1 MKTKHVLMTTA
12 LLSLFAACTND
23 EFISNGQGVQNG
35 EAGLRPEVDVTL
47 NLTGSGSADTR
58 FDYENG
64 KGYVWQEGDK
74 IGALLMDEVRGNI
87 GSDQKNETPQ
97 RPFENLEDWE
107 AKPWTERYRLVD
119 YVSTDYPFERQA
131 DGSWKTNSKMLEGN
145 YFFTLPF
152 ADYMGNREAV
162 HSIGEQVQDGRDWEK
177 AYAENQFFI
186 GYARIHAGTQGEDV
200 MSANLEMIPALG
212 AIGVEIKNM
221 DSDAEAFKV
230 EKVVL
235 ECKDFSTL
243 IKINPVAAKYLG
255 EDVNIE
261 VKDPCYN
268 IDVNK
273 VEWWSDPVGADGNKL
288 GYFNY
293 ANYEEV
299 TSTGTADEFGEI
311 VWKANDKFE
320 EEYADGTWVNNTG
333 RSANYKRQ
341 SALRAILN
349 KVDGSG
355 NRAEL
360 TVENSPVLKEGE
372 SIQLVVMTPVYT
384 QRFVNEKLDNDIKLY
399 IYTDKGLAG
408 PISISGVKKE
418 NSDGLS
424 VTSNNPVT
432 DVRPGRKSSVT
443 VALDVNYIQQGAVD
457 LNVYNESDLKQL
469 IEWNE
474 GKQRVY
480 RANLKNDVTL
490 TKEMSDMLMADG
502 WKNTNLLI
510 VTGKDQVVLGQG
522 VDKNI
527 LDRVIVNGNVK
538 VENELELGEK
548 SFVYGTY
555 TTAYGAG
562 YETTAPMTQNVE
574 NIISIAEG
582 GKVTVV
588 SPIGVT
594 PTTNWRQTSLNM
606 DENEGTL
613 DINARVNQF
622 SINDNQGE
630 MTVNAMVRLA
640 ENSKNTGHITVTTS
654 GNLGADLNSITLTNE
669 GEEHGDPAYEENI
682 EYAVIDNYGRI
693 SELVNAKYGKLIAHA
708 EAGDMILNS
717 NAGIVDITEDI
728 EAQVQVK
735 TTPMTG
741 DIAYTVAADTEA
753 KAIAEA
759 GITML
764 VVDGGKVLAS
774 TANGD
779 IAAPSVKTL
788 KVTAKG
794 GTVGSD
800 KEIAFSNTNLR
811 VELNGNVTLKNL
823 QLGDLQKKTL
833 DWAILVKSGTT
844 TIQGTVDATGR
855 YIQIASYDW
864 QKYVKVPAMVQIDTK
879 ATLYAY
885 EVVKASDKD
894 SNNNELIHDTDAKL
908 DNDGKAVLANP
919 GYSKGN
925 VTWTGIDPERD
936 MPAPATVSVTSGNT
950 ITATLGNYNDLS
962 AVTTIKI
969 ETAVNLANEDAKT
982 LAFISGKD
990 IIIGTGGSISGLS
1003 GANPLTVK
1011 NLTID
1016 AATTLTGSQKNTV
1029 MMKVTGKLDINAT
1042 LTLTDGW
1049 IQMASVVGVVG
1060 EGCPSISGTEG
1071 DVPNSGI
1078 ICYDKDG
1085 NLLRYNDGA
1094 TQWVAYKS

>member
-1 MKTKHVLMTTA
+1 MTTA

-58 FDYENG
+58 FDFE
-64 KGYVWQEGDK
+64 KETGYIWEEGDK
-74 IGALLMDEVRGNI
+74 IGALLMDEVRGNK
-87 GSDQKNETPQ
+87 GPDATNGTPQ
-97 RPFENLEDWE
+97 RPFENLEEWE

-145 YFFTLPF
+145 YFFTHPF

-162 HSIGEQVQDGRDWEK
+162 HSIGEQVQNGRDWEK

-235 ECKDFSTL
+235 ECDDFSTL

-268 IDVNK
+268 IDVEK
-273 VEWWSDPVGADGNKL
+273 VEWWSDPVGADKNKL

-349 KVDGSG
+349 KVEDSG

-384 QRFVNEKLDNDIKLY
+384 QKFNEKEELINPINLY

-408 PISISGVKKE
+408 PISISGVKEE
-418 NSDGLS
+418 NGDDIS
-424 VTSNNPVT
+424 VTSDNPVT

-443 VALDVNYIQQGAVD
+443 VALDVNYIQRGAVN

-502 WKNTNLLI
+502 WKNTNLRI
-510 VTGKDQVVLGQG
+510 ETDKYKVVLGQG
-522 VDKNI
+522 VSKNI

-548 SFVYGTY
+548 SFVNGTY

-594 PTTNWRQTSLNM
+594 PTTNWRQESLKI

-613 DINARVNQF
+613 DINARVNKF
-622 SINDNQGE
+622 SISDNQGE

-640 ENSKNTGHITVTTS
+640 ENSKNTGHITVTTN

-693 SELVNAKYGKLIAHA
+693 SELVNNQYGKLIAHA

-800 KEIAFSNTNLR
+800 KEIAFSNTDLR

-823 QLGDLQKKTL
+823 QLGDLQNKAK

-885 EVVKASDKD
+885 QITKADDAD
-894 SNNNELIHDTDAKL
+894 SKGNELVHDTDAKL
-908 DNDGKAVLANP
+908 DNDGKAVLNDP
-919 GYSKGN
+919 GYSMDN
-925 VTWTGIDPERD
+925 VTWTGKDAERD
-936 MPAPATVSVTSGNT
+936 KPAPATVTVKDNNT
-950 ITATLGNYNDLS
+950 ITATLDNYNDLS
-962 AVTTIKI
+962 AVTTIVI
-969 ETAVNLANEDAKT
+969 ETAVDLADEDPAT
-982 LAFISGKD
+982 LAFINGKD
-990 IIIGTGGSISGLS
+990 INIANGGSISGLS
-1003 GANPLTVK
+1003 GASPLTVK

-1016 AATTLTGSQKNTV
+1016 AATTLTGSQDKTV
-1029 MMKVTGKLDINAT
+1029 MMKVTGNLDIKSKLN
-1042 LTLTDGW
+1042 LTNGW

-1060 EGCPSISGTEG
+1060 EGCTSISGSAD
-1071 DVPNSGI
+1071 DVPDYGI
-1078 ICYDKDG
+1078 ICYDANG
-1085 NLLRYNDGA
+1085 NRLRYNHDA
-1094 TQWVAYKS
+1094 TEWVAY

>member
-1 MKTKHVLMTTA
+1 MTTA

-58 FDYENG
+58 FDFE
-64 KGYVWQEGDK
+64 KETGYIWEEGDK
-74 IGALLMDEVRGNI
+74 IGALLMDEVRGNK
-87 GSDQKNETPQ
+87 GPDATNGTPQ
-97 RPFENLEDWE
+97 RPFENLEEWE

-145 YFFTLPF
+145 YFFTHPF

-162 HSIGEQVQDGRDWEK
+162 HSIGEQVQNGRDWEK

-235 ECKDFSTL
+235 ECDDFSTL

-268 IDVNK
+268 IDVEK
-273 VEWWSDPVGADGNKL
+273 VEWWSDPVGDNKEKW

-320 EEYADGTWVNNTG
+320 EEYYDGTWVNNTG

-349 KVDGSG
+349 NVKNSG

-384 QRFVNEKLDNDIKLY
+384 QRIINKEGKDVVDNPINLY

-418 NSDGLS
+418 NEDGMS

-443 VALDVNYIQQGAVD
+443 VALDVNYIQKGAVD

-474 GKQRVY
+474 GQQRVY

-510 VTGKDQVVLGQG
+510 VTGKDHKVVLGQG

-527 LDRVIVNGNVK
+527 LDRVIVNGDVK

-548 SFVYGTY
+548 SFVNGTY

-562 YETTAPMTQNVE
+562 YETTAPMTQNVK

-594 PTTNWRQTSLNM
+594 PTTNWRQTSLKM

-613 DINARVNQF
+613 DINARVNLF
-622 SINDNQGE
+622 SIEDNQGE

-640 ENSKNTGHITVTTS
+640 ENSKNTGHITVTTN

-823 QLGDLQKKTL
+823 QLGDLERN
-833 DWAILVKSGTT
+833 AENILVKSGKT

-855 YIQIASYDW
+855 NIEIASYDW

-879 ATLYAY
+879 ATLYAHG
-885 EVVKASDKD
+885 VVKASDKND
-894 SNNNELIHDTDAKL
+894 SGDELIDDTDAKL
-908 DNDGKAVLANP
+908 DNDGKAVLKNP
-919 GYSKGN
+919 GLSMN
-925 VTWTGIDPERD
+925 DVTWTGNDAERD
-936 MPAPATVSVTSGNT
+936 VPAPATVTVTSGYTT
-950 ITATLGNYNDLS
+950 ITAALDDYNDLS
-962 AVTTIKI
+962 AVTTIEI
-969 ETAVNLANEDAKT
+969 MTAVNLAAEDAKT

-990 IIIGTGGSISGLS
+990 IIIGNGGSISGLG

-1016 AATTLTGSQKNTV
+1016 AATTLTGSQDKTV
-1029 MMKVTGKLDINAT
+1029 MMKVTGNLDINNKLE
-1042 LTLTDGW
+1042 LTNGW
-1049 IQMASVVGVVG
+1049 IQMASIVGVVG
-1060 EGCPSISGTEG
+1060 EGCTSISGTAD

-1078 ICYDKDG
+1078 ICYDANG
-1085 NLLRYNDGA
+1085 ERLRYNDAA
-1094 TQWVAYKS
+1094 TQWVADKN

>member
-1 MKTKHVLMTTA
+1 MTTA

-58 FDYENG
+58 FDFE
-64 KGYVWQEGDK
+64 KETGYIWEEGDK
-74 IGALLMDEVRGNI
+74 IGALLMDEVRGNK
-87 GSDQKNETPQ
+87 GPDATNGTPQ
-97 RPFENLEDWE
+97 RPFENLEEWE

-145 YFFTLPF
+145 YFFTHPF

-162 HSIGEQVQDGRDWEK
+162 HSIGEQVQNGRDWEK

-268 IDVNK
+268 IDVEK
-273 VEWWSDPVGADGNKL
+273 VEWWSDPVGADKEKL

-349 KVDGSG
+349 KVEDSG

-384 QRFVNEKLDNDIKLY
+384 QKFNEKEELINPINLY

-408 PISISGVKKE
+408 PISISGVKEE
-418 NSDGLS
+418 NGDDIS
-424 VTSNNPVT
+424 VTSDNPVT

-443 VALDVNYIQQGAVD
+443 VALDVNYIQRGAVN

-502 WKNTNLLI
+502 WKNTNLRI
-510 VTGKDQVVLGQG
+510 ETGKDHKVVLGQG
-522 VDKNI
+522 VSKNI

-548 SFVYGTY
+548 SFVNGTY

-562 YETTAPMTQNVE
+562 YETTAPMTQNVK

-594 PTTNWRQTSLNM
+594 PTTNWRQESLKI

-622 SINDNQGE
+622 SISDNQGE
-630 MTVNAMVRLA
+630 MTVNAVVRLA
-640 ENSKNTGHITVTTS
+640 ENSKNTGHITVTTN

-693 SELVNAKYGKLIAHA
+693 SELVNNQYGKLIAHA

-759 GITML
+759 SITML

-794 GTVGSD
+794 GTIGSD
-800 KEIAFSNTNLR
+800 KEIAFSNTDLR

-823 QLGDLQKKTL
+823 QLGDLQNKTK

-885 EVVKASDKD
+885 QITKADDAD
-894 SNNNELIHDTDAKL
+894 SKGNELVHDTDAKL
-908 DNDGKAVLANP
+908 DNDGKAVLNDP
-919 GYSKGN
+919 GYSMDN
-925 VTWTGIDPERD
+925 VTWTGKDAERD
-936 MPAPATVSVTSGNT
+936 KPAPATVTVTSGYT
-950 ITATLGNYNDLS
+950 ITATLDNYNDLS
-962 AVTTIKI
+962 AVTTIVI
-969 ETAVNLANEDAKT
+969 ETAVNLASEDPAT
-982 LAFISGKD
+982 LAFINGKD
-990 IIIGTGGSISGLS
+990 INIGTGGSISGLG
-1003 GANPLTVK
+1003 GANLLTVK

-1016 AATTLTGSQKNTV
+1016 AATTLIGSQTKTV
-1029 MMKVTGKLDINAT
+1029 MMKVTGNLDINKK
-1042 LTLTDGW
+1042 LKLTDGW

-1060 EGCPSISGTEG
+1060 EGCTSISGTAD
-1071 DVPNSGI
+1071 DVPDYGI

-1085 NLLRYNDGA
+1085 NLLRYTHDA
-1094 TQWVAYKS
+1094 TEWVAY

>member
-1 MKTKHVLMTTA
+1 MTTA

-58 FDYENG
+58 FDYSNET
-64 KGYVWQEGDK
+64 GYIWQEGDK

-87 GSDQKNETPQ
+87 GWDHDNEAPD
-97 RPFENLEDWE
+97 RPFDNLEEWE

-145 YFFTLPF
+145 YFFTHPF

-235 ECKDFSTL
+235 ECDDFSTL

-255 EDVNIE
+255 EDVNIQ
-261 VKDPCYN
+261 VKKPCYN
-268 IDVNK
+268 IDVDR
-273 VEWWSDPVGADGNKL
+273 VEWWSDPVGADKNKR

-320 EEYADGTWVNNTG
+320 EEYVDGTWVNNTG

-349 KVDGSG
+349 KVEDSG

-384 QRFVNEKLDNDIKLY
+384 QRIINKEGKDVVDNPINLY

-418 NSDGLS
+418 NEDGMS

-443 VALDVNYIQQGAVD
+443 VALDVNYIQKGAVD

-474 GKQRVY
+474 GQQRVY

-510 VTGKDQVVLGQG
+510 VTGKDHKVVLGQG

-527 LDRVIVNGNVK
+527 LDRVIVNGDVK

-548 SFVYGTY
+548 SFVNGTY

-562 YETTAPMTQNVE
+562 YETTAPMTQNVK

-594 PTTNWRQTSLNM
+594 PTTNWRQTSLKM

-613 DINARVNQF
+613 DINARVNLF
-622 SINDNQGE
+622 SIEDNQGE

-640 ENSKNTGHITVTTS
+640 ENSKNTGHITVTTN

-823 QLGDLQKKTL
+823 QLGDLERN
-833 DWAILVKSGTT
+833 AENILVKSGKT

-855 YIQIASYDW
+855 NIEIASYDW

-879 ATLYAY
+879 ATLYAHG
-885 EVVKASDKD
+885 VVKASDKND
-894 SNNNELIHDTDAKL
+894 SGDELIDDTDAKL
-908 DNDGKAVLANP
+908 DNDGKAVLKNP
-919 GYSKGN
+919 GLSMN
-925 VTWTGIDPERD
+925 DVTWTGNDAERD
-936 MPAPATVSVTSGNT
+936 VPAPATVTVTSGYT
-950 ITATLGNYNDLS
+950 ITAALDDYNDLS
-962 AVTTIKI
+962 AVTTIEI
-969 ETAVNLANEDAKT
+969 MTAVNLAAEDAKT

-990 IIIGTGGSISGLS
+990 IIIGNGGSISGLS
-1003 GANPLTVK
+1003 GENPLTVK

-1016 AATTLTGSQKNTV
+1016 AATTLIGSQKNTV
-1029 MMKVTGKLDINAT
+1029 MMKVTGKLVINET

-1060 EGCPSISGTEG
+1060 EGCPSISGDG
-1071 DVPNSGI
+1071 DDVPNSGI
-1078 ICYDKDG
+1078 ICYDANG
-1085 NLLRYNDGA
+1085 NRLRYNDAA
-1094 TQWVAYKS
+1094 TQWVADKN

>member
-1 MKTKHVLMTTA
+1 MTTA

-58 FDYENG
+58 FDYSNET
-64 KGYVWQEGDK
+64 GYIWQEGDK

-87 GSDQKNETPQ
+87 GWDHDNEAPD
-97 RPFENLEDWE
+97 RPFDNLEEWE

-145 YFFTLPF
+145 YFFTHPF

-261 VKDPCYN
+261 VKKPCYN

-273 VEWWSDPVGADGNKL
+273 VEWWSDPVGADENKL

-320 EEYADGTWVNNTG
+320 EEYYDGTWVNNTG

-474 GKQRVY
+474 GQQRVY
-480 RANLKNDVTL
+480 RAKLQNDVTL

-510 VTGKDQVVLGQG
+510 VAGTDHKVVLGQG
-522 VDKNI
+522 VSKNI
-527 LDRVIVNGNVK
+527 LDRVIVNGNVE

-548 SFVYGTY
+548 SFVNGTY

-594 PTTNWRQTSLNM
+594 PTTNWRQESLKI

-613 DINARVNQF
+613 DINARVNKF
-622 SINDNQGE
+622 SISDNQGE

-640 ENSKNTGHITVTTS
+640 ENSKNTGHITVTTN

-693 SELVNAKYGKLIAHA
+693 SELVNNQYGKLIAHA

-800 KEIAFSNTNLR
+800 KEIAFSNTDLR

-879 ATLYAY
+879 ATLYAF

-908 DNDGKAVLANP
+908 DNDGKAFLKNP
-919 GYSKGN
+919 GLSMNN
-925 VTWTGIDPERD
+925 VTWTGNDPERD
-936 MPAPATVSVTSGNT
+936 MAALATVTVTDGYT
-950 ITATLGNYNDLS
+950 ITATLDNYNDLS

-969 ETAVNLANEDAKT
+969 ETTVNLADEDAAT
-982 LAFISGKD
+982 LAFINGKD
-990 IIIGTGGSISGLS
+990 INIGTDGSITGLS
-1003 GANPLTVK
+1003 GASPLTVK

-1016 AATTLTGSQKNTV
+1016 AATTLTGSQDKTV
-1029 MMKVTGKLDINAT
+1029 MMKVTGNLDIKSKLN
-1042 LTLTDGW
+1042 LTNGW

-1060 EGCPSISGTEG
+1060 EGCTSISGTAD

-1078 ICYDKDG
+1078 ICYDANG
-1085 NLLRYNDGA
+1085 NRLRYNDAA
-1094 TQWVAYKS
+1094 TQWVADKN

>member
-1 MKTKHVLMTTA
+1 MTTA

-58 FDYENG
+58 FDYSNET
-64 KGYVWQEGDK
+64 GYIWEKGDK
-74 IGALLMDEVRGNI
+74 IGALLMDEVRGNK
-87 GSDQKNETPQ
+87 GPDATNGTPQ
-97 RPFENLEDWE
+97 RPFDNLEEWE

-145 YFFTLPF
+145 YFFTHPF

-230 EKVVL
+230 EKLVL

-255 EDVNIE
+255 EDDSIE
-261 VKDPCYN
+261 VKKPCYN
-268 IDVNK
+268 IDVDR
-273 VEWWSDPVGADGNKL
+273 VEWWSDPVGADKNKL

-320 EEYADGTWVNNTG
+320 EEYLDGTWVNNTG

-349 KVDGSG
+349 NVEDSG

-384 QRFVNEKLDNDIKLY
+384 QRFKKDGELDNDIKLY

-408 PISISGVKKE
+408 PISISGVKEE
-418 NSDGLS
+418 NGDDIS
-424 VTSNNPVT
+424 VTSDNPVT

-443 VALDVNYIQQGAVD
+443 VALDVNYIQRGAVN

-502 WKNTNLLI
+502 WKNTNLRI
-510 VTGKDQVVLGQG
+510 ETGEHKVVLGQG

-527 LDRVIVNGNVK
+527 LDRVIVNGDVE

-548 SFVYGTY
+548 SFVNGTY

-562 YETTAPMTQNVE
+562 YETTAPMTQNVK

-594 PTTNWRQTSLNM
+594 PTTNWRQKSLKI

-613 DINARVNQF
+613 DINARVNLF
-622 SINDNQGE
+622 SIEDNQGE

-640 ENSKNTGHITVTTS
+640 ENSKNTGHITVTTN

-693 SELVNAKYGKLIAHA
+693 SELVNNQYGKLIAHA

-800 KEIAFSNTNLR
+800 KEIAFSNTDLR

-823 QLGDLQKKTL
+823 QLGDLQNKAK

-885 EVVKASDKD
+885 QITKADDAD
-894 SNNNELIHDTDAKL
+894 SKGNELVHDTDAKL
-908 DNDGKAVLANP
+908 DNDGKAVLNDP
-919 GYSKGN
+919 GYSMNN
-925 VTWTGIDPERD
+925 VTWTGNDAERD
-936 MPAPATVSVTSGNT
+936 KPAPATVTVKDNNT
-950 ITATLGNYNDLS
+950 ITATLDNYNDLS
-962 AVTTIKI
+962 AVTTIVI
-969 ETAVNLANEDAKT
+969 MTAVDLADEDPAT
-982 LAFISGKD
+982 LAFINGKD
-990 IIIGTGGSISGLS
+990 VKISAGGGIKGLS
-1003 GANPLTVK
+1003 NTNVITVK
-1011 NLTID
+1011 NLTISD
-1016 AATTLTGSQKNTV
+1016 YSATLSGNQANTV
-1029 MMKVTGKLDINAT
+1029 MLKVSGKLDIGAKLE
-1042 LTLTDGW
+1042 LTNGW
-1049 IQMASVVGVVG
+1049 IQMASVVGVVN
-1060 EGCPSISGTEG
+1060 EGCPSISGTPG
-1071 DVPNSGI
+1071 DVPDYGI

-1085 NLLRYNDGA
+1085 NLLRYNHEA
-1094 TQWVAYKS
+1094 THWVAY

>member
-64 KGYVWQEGDK
+64 TGYVWQAGDK

-87 GSDQKNETPQ
+87 GWDQDNETPQ
-97 RPFENLEDWE
+97 RPFENLEEWE

-145 YFFTLPF
+145 YFFTHPF

-230 EKVVL
+230 EKLVL

-261 VKDPCYN
+261 VKKPCYN
-268 IDVNK
+268 IDVDR
-273 VEWWSDPVGADGNKL
+273 VEWWSDPVGADENKL

-320 EEYADGTWVNNTG
+320 EEYLDGTWVNNTG

-349 KVDGSG
+349 NVEDSG

-360 TVENSPVLKEGE
+360 TVKNSPVLKEGE

-384 QRFVNEKLDNDIKLY
+384 QRFKKDGELDNDIKLY

-418 NSDGLS
+418 NEDGMS

-457 LNVYNESDLKQL
+457 LKIYNESDLKQL

-474 GKQRVY
+474 GQQRVY
-480 RANLKNDVTL
+480 RAQLQNDVTL

-510 VTGKDQVVLGQG
+510 VTGKDHKVVLGQG

-548 SFVYGTY
+548 SFVNGTY

-562 YETTAPMTQNVE
+562 YETTAPMTQNVK

-594 PTTNWRQTSLNM
+594 PTTNWRQTSLKM
-606 DENEGTL
+606 GENEGTL
-613 DINARVNQF
+613 DINARVNKF
-622 SINDNQGE
+622 SIEDNQGE
-630 MTVNAMVRLA
+630 MTVNAVVRLA
-640 ENSKNTGHITVTTS
+640 ENSKNTGHITVTTN

-800 KEIAFSNTNLR
+800 KEIAFSNTDLR

-823 QLGDLQKKTL
+823 QLGDLQNKAK

-885 EVVKASDKD
+885 QITKADDAD
-894 SNNNELIHDTDAKL
+894 SNGNELVHDTDAKL
-908 DNDGKAVLANP
+908 DNDGKAVLNDP
-919 GYSKGN
+919 GYSMNN
-925 VTWTGIDPERD
+925 VTWTGNDAERD
-936 MPAPATVSVTSGNT
+936 KPAPATVTVKDNT
-950 ITATLGNYNDLS
+950 ITATLDNYNDLS
-962 AVTTIKI
+962 AVTTIRI
-969 ETAVNLANEDAKT
+969 ETAVKLASEDPAT
-982 LAFISGKD
+982 LAFINGKD
-990 IIIGTGGSISGLS
+990 IIIGTGGSISGLG

-1016 AATTLTGSQKNTV
+1016 ATTTLTGSQDKTV
-1029 MMKVTGKLDINAT
+1029 MMKVTGNLYINNKLK
-1042 LTLTDGW
+1042 LTDGW

-1060 EGCPSISGTEG
+1060 EGCTSISGSAD
-1071 DVPNSGI
+1071 DVPDYGI
-1078 ICYDKDG
+1078 ICYDANG
-1085 NLLRYNDGA
+1085 NRLRYNHDA
-1094 TQWVAYKS
+1094 TEWVAY

>member
-87 GSDQKNETPQ
+87 GSDQNNETPQ

-230 EKVVL
+230 EKLVL

-268 IDVNK
+268 IDVKK
-273 VEWWSDPVGADGNKL
+273 VQWWSDPVGADDKKL

-299 TSTGTADEFGEI
+299 TSTGTIDEFKEI

-320 EEYADGTWVNNTG
+320 EEYFDGTWVNNTG

-384 QRFVNEKLDNDIKLY
+384 QRFEKGELDNDIKLY

-408 PISISGVKKE
+408 PISISGVKNE
-418 NSDGLS
+418 NGNGMS

-443 VALDVNYIQQGAVD
+443 VALDVNYIQKGAVD

-474 GKQRVY
+474 GQQRVY

-510 VTGKDQVVLGQG
+510 VTGKDHKVVLGQG

-548 SFVYGTY
+548 SFVNGTY

-594 PTTNWRQTSLNM
+594 PTTNWRQTSLKM

-613 DINARVNQF
+613 DINARVNLF
-622 SINDNQGE
+622 SIEDNQGE

-640 ENSKNTGHITVTTS
+640 ENSKNTGHITVTTN

-794 GTVGSD
+794 GTIGSD
-800 KEIAFSNTNLR
+800 KEIAFSNTNLS

-823 QLGDLQKKTL
+823 QLGDLERN
-833 DWAILVKSGTT
+833 AENILVKSGKT

-855 YIQIASYDW
+855 NIQIASYDW

-879 ATLYAY
+879 ATLYAQG
-885 EVVKASDKD
+885 VVKASDKN
-894 SNNNELIHDTDAKL
+894 SNNEELIDDTDAKL
-908 DNDGKAVLANP
+908 DNDGKAVLKNP
-919 GYSKGN
+919 DLSMN
-925 VTWTGIDPERD
+925 DVTWTGNEAERD
-936 MPAPATVSVTSGNT
+936 MPAPATVTVTSGYT
-950 ITATLGNYNDLS
+950 ITAALDDYNDLS

-969 ETAVNLANEDAKT
+969 ETAVNLASENPAT
-982 LAFISGKD
+982 LAFINGKD
-990 IIIGTGGSISGLS
+990 IIIGTGGSISGLG

-1016 AATTLTGSQKNTV
+1016 ATTTLTGSQDKTV
-1029 MMKVTGKLDINAT
+1029 MMKVTGNLDINNKLE
-1042 LTLTDGW
+1042 LTNGW
-1049 IQMASVVGVVG
+1049 IQMASIVGVVG
-1060 EGCPSISGTEG
+1060 EGCTSISGTAD

-1078 ICYDKDG
+1078 ICYDANG
-1085 NLLRYNDGA
+1085 ERLRYNDAA
-1094 TQWVAYKS
+1094 TAWVAD

>member
-1 MKTKHVLMTTA
+1 MTTA

-58 FDYENG
+58 FDYSNET
-64 KGYVWQEGDK
+64 GYIWQAGDK

-87 GSDQKNETPQ
+87 GWDHDNEAPD
-97 RPFENLEDWE
+97 RPFDNLEEWE

-145 YFFTLPF
+145 YFFTHPF

-230 EKVVL
+230 EKLVL

-261 VKDPCYN
+261 VKKPCYN
-268 IDVNK
+268 IDVDR
-273 VEWWSDPVGADGNKL
+273 VEWWSDPVGADENKL

-320 EEYADGTWVNNTG
+320 EEYLDGTWVNNTG

-384 QRFVNEKLDNDIKLY
+384 QRFEKGELDNDIKLY

-418 NSDGLS
+418 NEDGMS

-457 LNVYNESDLKQL
+457 LKIYNESDLKQL

-474 GKQRVY
+474 GQQRVY
-480 RANLKNDVTL
+480 RAQLQNDVTL

-510 VTGKDQVVLGQG
+510 VTDKDHKVVLGQG

-548 SFVYGTY
+548 SFVNGTY

-562 YETTAPMTQNVE
+562 YETTAPMTQNVK

-594 PTTNWRQTSLNM
+594 PTTNWRQTSLKM
-606 DENEGTL
+606 GENEGTL
-613 DINARVNQF
+613 DINARVNKF
-622 SINDNQGE
+622 SIEDNQGE
-630 MTVNAMVRLA
+630 MTVNAVVRLA
-640 ENSKNTGHITVTTS
+640 ENSKNTGHITVTTN

-800 KEIAFSNTNLR
+800 KEIAFSNTDLR

-823 QLGDLQKKTL
+823 QLGDLQNKAK

-885 EVVKASDKD
+885 QITKADDAD
-894 SNNNELIHDTDAKL
+894 SNGNELVHDTDAKL
-908 DNDGKAVLANP
+908 DNDGKAVLNDP
-919 GYSKGN
+919 GYSMNN
-925 VTWTGIDPERD
+925 VTWTGNDAERD
-936 MPAPATVSVTSGNT
+936 KPAPATVTVKDNNT
-950 ITATLGNYNDLS
+950 ITATLDNYNDLS

-969 ETAVNLANEDAKT
+969 MTAVNLANEDAKT
-982 LAFISGKD
+982 LAFINGKD
-990 IIIGTGGSISGLS
+990 INIGTNGSITGLS
-1003 GANPLTVK
+1003 GASPLTVK

-1016 AATTLTGSQKNTV
+1016 AATTLTGSQTKTV
-1029 MMKVTGKLDINAT
+1029 MMKVTGNLDINNKLE
-1042 LTLTDGW
+1042 LTNGW
-1049 IQMASVVGVVG
+1049 IQMSSVVGVVG
-1060 EGCPSISGTEG
+1060 EGCTSISGSAD

-1078 ICYDKDG
+1078 ICYDANG
-1085 NLLRYNDGA
+1085 NRLRYNDDA
-1094 TQWVAYKS
+1094 TQWVAY

>member
-1 MKTKHVLMTTA
+1 MTTA

-87 GSDQKNETPQ
+87 GSDQNNETPQ

-230 EKVVL
+230 EKLVL

-268 IDVNK
+268 IDVKK
-273 VEWWSDPVGADGNKL
+273 VQWWSDPVGADDKKL

-299 TSTGTADEFGEI
+299 TSTGTIDEFKEI

-320 EEYADGTWVNNTG
+320 EEYFDGTWVNNTG

-384 QRFVNEKLDNDIKLY
+384 QRFEKGELDNDIKLY

-408 PISISGVKKE
+408 PISISGVKNE
-418 NSDGLS
+418 NGNGMS

-443 VALDVNYIQQGAVD
+443 VALDVNYIQKGAVD

-474 GKQRVY
+474 GQQRVY

-510 VTGKDQVVLGQG
+510 VTGKDHKVVLGQG

-548 SFVYGTY
+548 SFVNGTY

-594 PTTNWRQTSLNM
+594 PTTNWRQTSLKM

-613 DINARVNQF
+613 DINARVNLF
-622 SINDNQGE
+622 SIEDNQGE

-640 ENSKNTGHITVTTS
+640 ENSKNTGHITVTTN

-794 GTVGSD
+794 GTIGSD
-800 KEIAFSNTNLR
+800 KEIAFSNTNLS

-823 QLGDLQKKTL
+823 QLGDLERN
-833 DWAILVKSGTT
+833 AENILVKSGKT

-855 YIQIASYDW
+855 NIQIASYDW

-879 ATLYAY
+879 ATLYAQG
-885 EVVKASDKD
+885 VVKASDKN
-894 SNNNELIHDTDAKL
+894 SNNEELIDDTDAKL
-908 DNDGKAVLANP
+908 DNDGKAVLKNP
-919 GYSKGN
+919 DLSMN
-925 VTWTGIDPERD
+925 DVTWTGNEAERD
-936 MPAPATVSVTSGNT
+936 MPAPATVTVTSGYT
-950 ITATLGNYNDLS
+950 ITAALDDYNDLS

-969 ETAVNLANEDAKT
+969 ETAVNLASENPAT
-982 LAFISGKD
+982 LAFINGKD
-990 IIIGTGGSISGLS
+990 IIIGTGGSISGLG

-1016 AATTLTGSQKNTV
+1016 ATTTLTGSQDKTV
-1029 MMKVTGKLDINAT
+1029 MMKVTGNLDINNKLE
-1042 LTLTDGW
+1042 LTNGW
-1049 IQMASVVGVVG
+1049 IQMASIVGVVG
-1060 EGCPSISGTEG
+1060 EGCTSISGTAD

-1078 ICYDKDG
+1078 ICYDANG
-1085 NLLRYNDGA
+1085 ERLRYNDAA
-1094 TQWVAYKS
+1094 TAWVAD